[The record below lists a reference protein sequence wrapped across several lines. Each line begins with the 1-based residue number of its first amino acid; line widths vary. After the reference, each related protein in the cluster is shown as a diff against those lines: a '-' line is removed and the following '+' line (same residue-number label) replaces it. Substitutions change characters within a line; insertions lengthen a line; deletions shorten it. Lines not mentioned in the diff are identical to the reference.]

1 MKKINLKSIL
11 KKTFK
16 KKNKQTKSI
25 SRKKKSAKTER
36 VKKKV
41 KTVKLRIN
49 KEKKIKDDKKIKPKK
64 MQNCV
69 AKVAKNIRTSSRK

>member
-64 MQNCV
+64 YRSIHSNF
-69 AKVAKNIRTSSRK
+69 SRR